1 MNSVIFAPH
10 FMSNTLVSII
20 TNLYYQCNPSNSI
33 PISYSNIRSFTRYSN
48 VTSLIMRSL
57 VNNSSIQRDYWESV
71 IMVVMGDVAGVDRM
85 QGNKRWQTKEKCEF
99 IVVLIFCHTI
109 LLQNKS
115 CVIKKK
121 EITTMS
127 FRLKTDQ

>member
-20 TNLYYQCNPSNSI
+20 TNLYYQCNPLNSI
-33 PISYSNIRSFTRYSN
+33 PSSHSNIRSFTQYSN
-48 VTSLIMRSL
+48 VTSLIMGSL
-57 VNNSSIQRDYWESV
+57 VDNSSIQRDYWESV

>member
-20 TNLYYQCNPSNSI
+20 TNLYYQCNPLNSI

-48 VTSLIMRSL
+48 VTSLIMGSL
-57 VNNSSIQRDYWESV
+57 MDNSSIQRDYWESV

>member
-10 FMSNTLVSII
+10 FTSNTLVSII

-57 VNNSSIQRDYWESV
+57 VNNSSIQRD
-71 IMVVMGDVAGVDRM
+71 
-85 QGNKRWQTKEKCEF
+85 
-99 IVVLIFCHTI
+99 
-109 LLQNKS
+109 
-115 CVIKKK
+115 
-121 EITTMS
+121 
-127 FRLKTDQ
+127 

>member
-1 MNSVIFAPH
+1 
-10 FMSNTLVSII
+10 MSNTLVSII
-20 TNLYYQCNPSNSI
+20 TNLYYQCNPLNSI

>member
-10 FMSNTLVSII
+10 FTSNTLVSII
-20 TNLYYQCNPSNSI
+20 TNLYYQCNPLNSI

-48 VTSLIMRSL
+48 VTSLIMGSL
-57 VNNSSIQRDYWESV
+57 VDNSSIQRDYWESV
-71 IMVVMGDVAGVDRM
+71 IMVVMGDVAGGDRM

>member
-48 VTSLIMRSL
+48 VTSLIMGSL
-57 VNNSSIQRDYWESV
+57 VDNSSIQRDYWESV

>member
-10 FMSNTLVSII
+10 FTSNTLVSII
-20 TNLYYQCNPSNSI
+20 TNLYYQCNPLNSI

-48 VTSLIMRSL
+48 VTSLIMGSL
-57 VNNSSIQRDYWESV
+57 VDNSSIQRDYWESV

>member
-10 FMSNTLVSII
+10 FTSNTLVSII

>member
-20 TNLYYQCNPSNSI
+20 TNLYYQCNPLNSI

-48 VTSLIMRSL
+48 VTSLIMGSL
-57 VNNSSIQRDYWESV
+57 VDNSSIQRDYWESV